1 MGFLTHRI
9 AVAIAFLLVASCGGS
24 TSKPDFTFAVSPTSV
39 TVGQG
44 TISEAVM
51 TGASALNGFQGS
63 VAVTLSGLPPGATT
77 QPSFPLQVAAC
88 AGDPNMMVDC
98 AQFNPQFT
106 ITTTD
111 ATPLGSVTLT
121 LRASSGSLAH
131 EATLTLVTV
140 PVVRTSQQGTMLY
153 LESHA
158 NGHTARIGLDT
169 AWGGA
174 IVEVSMDGTNFV
186 NRHDTGRE
194 VQPALY
200 DGAASYPDWGPGS
213 AYGWDPVLA
222 GDAYGRGSAVL
233 TQTASADSLYTE
245 SVPLQWWPDNFGGG
259 ASAAA
264 AADMTIEQTVTVA
277 PNAPLA
283 FKVHYKLTH
292 NGSDTHYNSGQEFPA
307 VYVNS
312 TYTTFAYYGA
322 DSPWSHGPI
331 TMTPTIQIPTSP
343 APAASYAPEQWGALV
358 DGGGQGLA
366 VYVPGQ
372 YPYENAWGFANQ
384 SGSGPLGNST
394 VYMLPTV
401 YFTVAPGAVI
411 EGDIYL
417 APGDLLAARDEIYGI
432 HQSVAPADISAPLT
446 SIDQPVAH
454 AIIGAAA
461 TVSGWSFDNVAM
473 GDVSVYVD
481 GVAVGSATTGV
492 SRPDVASAY
501 PHVAPADSGWS
512 YVLDTTKLANGS
524 HLLTI
529 HATDSAGNTA
539 INAPIPV
546 TVSN

>member
-1 MGFLTHRI
+1 MI
-9 AVAIAFLLVASCGGS
+9 
-24 TSKPDFTFAVSPTSV
+24 
-39 TVGQG
+39 
-44 TISEAVM
+44 
-51 TGASALNGFQGS
+51 GASALNGFQGS
-63 VAVTLSGLPPGATT
+63 VAVSLAGLPPGATT
-77 QPSFPLQVAAC
+77 QPSFPLQVVAC
-88 AGDPNMMVDC
+88 AGDPNMMADC
-98 AQFNPQFT
+98 AQLSPQFT
-106 ITTTD
+106 IMTTD

-131 EATLTLVTV
+131 EATLTLVTD
-140 PVVRTSQQGTMLY
+140 PVVQTSQQGTMLY
-153 LESHA
+153 LESRA

-194 VQPALY
+194 VQSALY

-213 AYGWDPVLA
+213 GYGWDPVLA
-222 GDAYGRGSAVL
+222 GDAYGRRSAVL
-233 TQTASADSLYTE
+233 MHTVSPGSLYTQSE
-245 SVPLQWWPDNFGGG
+245 PLQWWPDNFGGG

-264 AADMTIEQTVTVA
+264 AADMTFEQTVTVA

-283 FKVHYKLTH
+283 FKVHYKLIH

-331 TMTPTIQIPTSP
+331 STIPTIQAPTSP
-343 APAASYAPEQWGALV
+343 FPTAKDAPELWGALV

-384 SGSGPLGNST
+384 SGSGPLGNAT
-394 VYMLPTV
+394 VYMLPAV

-411 EGDIYL
+411 EGDVYL
-417 APGDLLAARDEIYGI
+417 APGDLLAARDEIYAV
-432 HQSVAPADISAPLT
+432 HQSLAPADVSTPLANVE
-446 SIDQPVAH
+446 QPLAN
-454 AIIGAAA
+454 ATIGGAA

-473 GDVSVYVD
+473 AGVSVYVD
-481 GVAVGSATTGV
+481 GVEIGSATTGGA
-492 SRPDVASAY
+492 RPDVASAY
-501 PHVAPADSGWS
+501 PHVAPPGSGWS
-512 YVLDTTKLANGS
+512 YVLDTTKLANGAHS
-524 HLLTI
+524 LTI

-539 INAPIPV
+539 INAPVAV

>member
-1 MGFLTHRI
+1 
-9 AVAIAFLLVASCGGS
+9 
-24 TSKPDFTFAVSPTSV
+24 
-39 TVGQG
+39 
-44 TISEAVM
+44 M
-51 TGASALNGFQGS
+51 TGASPLNGFQGS
-63 VAVTLSGLPPGATT
+63 VTVTLSGLPSGAST
-77 QPSFPLQVAAC
+77 QPSFPLQVPAC
-88 AGDPNMMVDC
+88 GGDPNMVVDC
-98 AQFNPQFT
+98 AQFSPQFT

-140 PVVRTSQQGTMLY
+140 PVVQTSQQGTMLY
-153 LESHA
+153 LESRA

-186 NRHDTGRE
+186 NQHDTGRE

-213 AYGWDPVLA
+213 TYGWDPVLA

-233 TQTASADSLYTE
+233 MQTVSPDSLYTR

-264 AADMTIEQTVTVA
+264 VADVTIEQTVTVA
-277 PNAPLA
+277 AAAPLV
-283 FKVHYKLTH
+283 FKVHYKFIH
-292 NGSDTHYNSGQEFPA
+292 SGSDTHYNSGQEFPA

-322 DSPWSHGPI
+322 DTPWSHGPL
-331 TMTPTIQIPTSP
+331 TTVPTIQIPASP
-343 APAASYAPEQWGALV
+343 VPRASYAPELWGALV
-358 DGGGQGLA
+358 DGAGQGLA

-384 SGSGPLGNST
+384 SGSGPLGNAT
-394 VYMLPTV
+394 VYMLPSV
-401 YFTVAPGAVI
+401 YFTIAPNAVI
-411 EGDIYL
+411 EGDVYL
-417 APGDLLAARDEIYGI
+417 APGDLLAAREGIYAI
-432 HQSVAPADISAPLT
+432 HQSLAPADLSAPL
-446 SIDQPVAH
+446 INFEQPVAN
-454 AIIGAAA
+454 A
-461 TVSGWSFDNVAM
+461 TISGTATISGWSFDNIGLA
-473 GDVSVYVD
+473 GVSVYVD
-481 GVAVGSATTGV
+481 GVEVGSATTGG

-501 PHVAPADSGWS
+501 PHVAPPDSGWS
-512 YVLDTTKLANGS
+512 YQLDSTKLANGAHS
-524 HLLTI
+524 LTI
-529 HATDSAGNTA
+529 RASDSAGNTA
-539 INAPIPV
+539 INSPLSV